1 MAVKVQVGPDQIAIH
16 QGQTVLVT
24 EPDGQINWPSNRGL
38 YFRDTRVISAWAIYA
53 NGESWDLLNGGA
65 VAPHAARIFL
75 TNRAF
80 ITEDGPIA
88 ARTLGLVIG
97 RDVDGG
103 VHEDFDITNNSQK
116 PVRFNLEVAI
126 RADFADIFEVK
137 GDSIVRRGH
146 INSSWFARRET
157 LRITYRN
164 RDFCREVVVR
174 TGDGDGEP
182 TVYANGRLSF
192 DIALKPGQA
201 WHRCLIYDLV
211 DGPKRFRAS
220 KECIHSSVTS
230 GYSRNIEKWQRTVL
244 KIETSNEE
252 FYRCYN
258 QGVQD
263 MAALRLP
270 LQGTD
275 RMVFVPAAGL
285 PWFVA
290 LFGRDTLIVSLQT
303 MIVYPEFAAGTLE
316 VLAHYQATKRDDY
329 RDAEPGKILHEL
341 RYGELAHFKLIPHT
355 PYYGTAD
362 ATPLYL
368 IALHAGWKATGD
380 RTLIERHLPNA
391 EACLTWIDKYGDRDG
406 DGFQEYQTRSTAGY
420 ENMAWKDSGDAVM
433 YPDGTLVRG
442 PKALCELQGYV
453 YDAWLRMADIYD
465 ELGEKRRANRLRKK
479 AAILFKKFNE
489 VFWDETSGFYAYALD
504 GDKKKVLSVA
514 SNVGQCLW
522 SGIIAPER
530 AAIVVKRLMQKDM
543 WSGWGIRTLSA
554 DHPSFNPYNY
564 QTGAVWPHDNSLI
577 ALGMR
582 RYGFAA
588 EAAAVARVISGAAS
602 HFLQNQLPELYAGL
616 QRDPTSFPVQYL
628 GANVPQ
634 AWAAGSSFM
643 LLQAMLGLDQD
654 APRGK
659 LYVDPALPDW
669 LPDVTLIDLRLGKR
683 SFDIRFWR
691 DGKDTVF
698 KVLKGKRD
706 VVERRTVS
714 AHRNMTG
721 MARSHAGKS
730 IGGIRKPNPAT

>member
-1 MAVKVQVGPDQIAIH
+1 MAFKVQVGPAQIAIH

-24 EPDGQINWPSNRGL
+24 EPDGQVNWPSTRGL

-53 NGESWDLLNGGA
+53 NGELWDLLNGGA
-65 VAPHAARIFL
+65 VAYHAARIFQ

-80 ITEDGPIA
+80 VTEDGPIA

-97 RDVDGG
+97 RHIHGG
-103 VHEDFDITNNSQK
+103 LHEDIDITKNSQK
-116 PVRFNLEVAI
+116 PARFNLEIAI

-137 GDSIVRRGH
+137 GHYIVRRG
-146 INSSWFARRET
+146 
-157 LRITYRN
+157 RITTSWAEN
-164 RDFCREVVVR
+164 RQALRFAYHNKDFCREVIVR
-174 TGDGDGEP
+174 TGDGDGLP
-182 TVYANGRLSF
+182 AVNANGRLSF
-192 DIALKPGQA
+192 DIARKAGQA
-201 WHRCLIYDLV
+201 WRRCLNYDFV
-211 DGPKRFRAS
+211 DGASSIRAPR
-220 KECIHSSVTS
+220 ECTDSSATS
-230 GYSRNIEKWQRTVL
+230 ANVAKMDEWQRTVL
-244 KIETSNEE
+244 KIKTSNEE
-252 FYRCYN
+252 FYRSYS

-263 MAALRLP
+263 MAALRLT
-270 LQGTD
+270 LEGTD
-275 RMVFVPAAGL
+275 HMVFVPAAGI

-303 MIVYPEFAAGTLE
+303 MIVYPEFAAATLE
-316 VLAHYQATKRDDY
+316 VLGQLQAKKRDDY

-341 RYGELAHFKLIPHT
+341 RYGELAYFKMIPHT

-368 IALHAGWKATGD
+368 VALHAAWKATGD
-380 RTLIERHLPNA
+380 RALIERHLPNA

-420 ENMAWKDSGDAVM
+420 ENVAWKDSGDSVM
-433 YPDGTLVRG
+433 YPDGTLVHG

-453 YDAWLRMADIYD
+453 YDAWLRMAEIYD
-465 ELGEKRRANRLRKK
+465 ELGNKRRANALRKK
-479 AAILFKKFNE
+479 AAVLFGKCNE
-489 VFWDETSGFYAYALD
+489 AFWDDKSGFYAYALD
-504 GDKKKVLSVA
+504 GEKKKVLSVV
-514 SNVGQCLW
+514 SNVGHCLW

-530 AAIVVKRLMQKDM
+530 AGKVVKRLMREDM

-588 EAAAVARVISGAAS
+588 EAAAVARDISRAPS
-602 HFLQNQLPELYAGL
+602 HFLLNQLPELYGGL
-616 QRDPTSFPVQYL
+616 QRDPTNFPVQYL

-634 AWAAGSSFM
+634 AWAAGTPFM
-643 LLQAMLGLDQD
+643 LLQAMLGLQQD

-669 LPDVTLIDLRLGKR
+669 LPDVTLNDLRLGR
-683 SFDIRFWR
+683 RQFDIRFWR
-691 DGKDTVF
+691 DGDKTQWQ
-698 KVLKGKRD
+698 VLKGNQD
-706 VVERRTVS
+706 AVERMSIALSGSVRTD
-714 AHRNMTG
+714 NDTG
-721 MARSHAGKS
+721 FGSGYR
-730 IGGIRKPNPAT
+730 